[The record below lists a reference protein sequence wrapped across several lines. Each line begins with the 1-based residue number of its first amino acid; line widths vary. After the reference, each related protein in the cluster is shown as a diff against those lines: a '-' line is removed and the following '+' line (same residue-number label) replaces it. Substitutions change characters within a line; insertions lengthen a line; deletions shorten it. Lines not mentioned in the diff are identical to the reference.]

1 MEIISDSANLL
12 LNALVLGF
20 AGALVLLAYVTL
32 RPQASAFAA
41 QDPVQ
46 EQPSL
51 VEGNERI
58 HQGAG
63 QPENK
68 GAERAA

>member
-1 MEIISDSANLL
+1 MEIISDSANIL

-20 AGALVLLAYVTL
+20 AGAIVLLAYVTL
-32 RPQASAFAA
+32 RPQPSAFAA
-41 QDPVQ
+41 EDPVQ
-46 EQPSL
+46 QQPSM

-63 QPENK
+63 QPEKK